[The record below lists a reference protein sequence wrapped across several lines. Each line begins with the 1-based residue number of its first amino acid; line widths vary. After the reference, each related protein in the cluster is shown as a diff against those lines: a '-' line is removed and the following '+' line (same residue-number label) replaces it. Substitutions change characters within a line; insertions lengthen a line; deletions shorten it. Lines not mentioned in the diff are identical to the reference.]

1 MMNRAIID
9 DKKVKAIYSYIETLR
24 NGKQLKMMFDFSF
37 LGAMRS
43 VNFRNLQ
50 LKDVIDE
57 YNNIKDIIVLDS
69 EKNKGKNKAKYYV
82 SDELKKSIKEYIRD
96 FDLNNKETYLF
107 ISPKT
112 GKPYSRTHIST
123 MFSNVFNVFGLD
135 CSTHYGRRR
144 GITKL
149 LTEKG
154 VDITTVKTLVNHKN
168 IATTSLYVNEDENLL
183 KTVVN
188 SLNK

>member
-1 MMNRAIID
+1 MNRAVID
-9 DKKVKAIYSYIETLR
+9 DKTVRAIYNYIATLR
-24 NGKQLKMMFDFSF
+24 NHRQLKMMFDFSF
-37 LGAMRS
+37 LGLMRS

-50 LKDVIDE
+50 IKDVVDE
-57 YNNIKDIIVLDS
+57 YGNIKDIIVLEG

-82 SDELKKSIKEYIRD
+82 SDELKKSIKEYLKD
-96 FDLNNKETYLF
+96 EDLTKAETYLF

-123 MFSNVFNVFGLD
+123 MFSNIFNVFGLD
-135 CSTHYGRRR
+135 CSTHFGRRR

-149 LTEKG
+149 LTEKHI
-154 VDITTVKTLVNHKN
+154 DIATVQHIVNHRN
-168 IATTSLYVNEDENLL
+168 IATTSIYYNEDENLL
-183 KTVVN
+183 KNVIN

>member
-1 MMNRAIID
+1 MLNRAIID
-9 DKKVKAIYSYIETLR
+9 DKKVKAIYSYIETLKNHR
-24 NGKQLKMMFDFSF
+24 QIKMMFDFSF

-50 LKDVIDE
+50 LKDIVDE
-57 YNNIKDIIVLDS
+57 FNNIKDIIVLGED
-69 EKNKGKNKAKYYV
+69 KNKGKNKAKYYV
-82 SDELKKSIKEYIRD
+82 SDELKKSIQEYIKGYD
-96 FDLNNKETYLF
+96 FSNKETYLF

-112 GKPYSRTHIST
+112 GKPYSRTYIST
-123 MFSNVFNVFGLD
+123 IFSNIFNVFSLQ

-144 GITKL
+144 FITKL

-154 VDITTVKTLVNHKN
+154 VDISTVKTLVNHKS

-183 KTVVN
+183 KKVVN

>member
-1 MMNRAIID
+1 MINRAIID
-9 DKKVKAIYSYIETLR
+9 DKKLKAIYSYIDTLR
-24 NGKQLKMMFDFSF
+24 NKKQLKMMFDFSF
-37 LGAMRS
+37 LGLMRS

-50 LKDVIDE
+50 IKDVVDE
-57 YNNIKDIIVLDS
+57 YNNVRDIIELGSD
-69 EKNKGKNKAKYYV
+69 KNKGKNKAKYYV
-82 SDELKKSIKEYIRD
+82 SDELKKSIQEYIKD
-96 FDLNNKETYLF
+96 FDLNKKETYLF

-123 MFSNVFNVFGLD
+123 MFSNVFNVFGLN
-135 CSTHYGRRR
+135 CSTHFGRRR
-144 GITKL
+144 GITTL

-183 KTVVN
+183 KNVIN
-188 SLNK
+188 EL